1 MNCSICKNP
10 IDRFGHNAQPFMFGR
25 CCDTCNITKVIPKR
39 MEAITEEPVSCE
51 QQLSEIYDEVVGD
64 NGQERFTHEELI
76 KLLKER

>member
-1 MNCSICKNP
+1 
-10 IDRFGHNAQPFMFGR
+10 
-25 CCDTCNITKVIPKR
+25 